1 MPDIT
6 SDTLLEKFKA
16 IVARGEQVSR
26 AASQMQQQLAGAQ
39 NEIAELNG
47 ASKVLLEMDPTLPQ
61 RFDTAM
67 KPVASPPA
75 TDPIPPNLAAPQSYV
90 PVAQATSVPVAQA
103 TPGVTGG
110 TVTQDAGGITFEAK
124 DGEVMTVKDITV
136 TPNGIT
142 LNTAP
147 TDPAAQA

>member
-147 TDPAAQA
+147 TAQA